1 MTSGW
6 LCAPAGS
13 PENVLPVRQRLLQA
27 KGEREEE
34 EVKDDPSAS
43 STRTD
48 FSSSPFL
55 TSTQIVNVLFRGT
68 CRVCPQRNGDAA
80 AAAPRRPS
88 VFLSG
93 WRQSLY

>member
-6 LCAPAGS
+6 LSAPAGS
-13 PENVLPVRQRLLQA
+13 PENMLPVRWRSLEG
-27 KGEREEE
+27 KGESEEE
-34 EVKDDPSAS
+34 EEKDDPSTS
-43 STRTD
+43 STRTN

-68 CRVCPQRNGDAA
+68 CRVSAEKRDAA
-80 AAAPRRPS
+80 AAAAPQCPS